1 MVFPVATYSCE
12 TWTIKKEG
20 RAPKNWCLQT
30 VVLEKTPE
38 SSLDS
43 KEIKSVNLKG
53 NQPWILTG
61 RTDADA
67 EAETSV
73 FWSPDV
79 NSQLIGKV
87 PYAGKDWGQKE
98 KRTSKDEMAG
108 WHHWCNERELGAN
121 SGRWWVTGR
130 PGMLQFLRSQKV
142 RQNWTTEQ
150 QLLSKSIFTKIC
162 CTIVKSKRIPRDII
176 LIPRI
181 LSVELSDVYNQP
193 TLYVL

>member
-20 RAPKNWCLQT
+20 RAPKNWCLRT

-61 RTDADA
+61 RTDAEA
-67 EAETSV
+67 EAPV

-87 PYAGKDWGQKE
+87 PDAGKDWGQKE

-121 SGRWWVTGR
+121 FGRWWVTGR

-142 RQNWTTEQ
+142 GQNWATEQ
-150 QLLSKSIFTKIC
+150 QLLSKSIFTKTC
-162 CTIVKSKRIPRDII
+162 CTIVKSKRIPRDTI
-176 LIPRI
+176 LISRI
-181 LSVELSDVYNQP
+181 PSVELSDVYNQP

>member
-1 MVFPVATYSCE
+1 MVFPVATQSCE

-20 RAPKNWCLQT
+20 RAPKNWCLRT

-61 RTDADA
+61 RTDAEA
-67 EAETSV
+67 EAPV

-87 PYAGKDWGQKE
+87 PDAGKDWGQKE

-121 SGRWWVTGR
+121 FGRWWVTGR

-142 RQNWTTEQ
+142 GQNWATEQ
-150 QLLSKSIFTKIC
+150 QLLSKSIFTKTC
-162 CTIVKSKRIPRDII
+162 CTIVKSKRIPRDTI

-181 LSVELSDVYNQP
+181 PSVELSDVYNQP

>member
-1 MVFPVATYSCE
+1 MVFPVATQSCE

-20 RAPKNWCLQT
+20 RAPKNWCLRT

-61 RTDADA
+61 RTDAEA
-67 EAETSV
+67 EAPV

-87 PYAGKDWGQKE
+87 PDAGKDWGQKE

-121 SGRWWVTGR
+121 FGRWWVTGR

-142 RQNWTTEQ
+142 GQNWATEQ
-150 QLLSKSIFTKIC
+150 QLLSKSIFTKTC
-162 CTIVKSKRIPRDII
+162 CTIVKSKRIPRDTI
-176 LIPRI
+176 LISRI
-181 LSVELSDVYNQP
+181 PSVELSDVYNQP